1 MSRAQSVLAVRRS
14 VSAPARGERIA
25 WLVLAVL
32 ACMVAHEA
40 TYQLLYPGTSAY
52 RAAMTLMGHDGYWL
66 GLSVAVAVA
75 TIVLVGVAAAQL
87 RRLHR
92 EASSTPALAMGE
104 GTAIATYLRLVAAT
118 WLPLAILATLV
129 YTAQENLEAL
139 GAGLPL
145 RGLDVILGHG
155 LLPLLVILAATL
167 LMALAVAL
175 VRWRRRV
182 LLGRLVAAARPWSRH
197 AASPRRASAVRR
209 LPVLHLGGTW
219 ASRAPPRVAS
229 TIAL

>member
-1 MSRAQSVLAVRRS
+1 
-14 VSAPARGERIA
+14 
-25 WLVLAVL
+25 VLAVL
-32 ACMVAHEA
+32 ACVLAHEA
-40 TYQLLYPGTSAY
+40 TYQLVFQGSGAY

-66 GLSVAVAVA
+66 GLTLAVGAA
-75 TIVLVGVAAAQL
+75 TLTLVGVAAYQL

-92 EASSTPALAMGE
+92 EAASTPALAADE
-104 GTAIATYLRLVAAT
+104 ATGLASYLRLVAAT
-118 WLPLAILATLV
+118 WIRLALLAALV

-155 LLPLLVILAATL
+155 LLPLLVILVATL

-182 LLGRLVAAARPWSRH
+182 LMGRLAAAAHPWSRGALAH
-197 AASPRRASAVRR
+197 RRSTSSRPTLAQH
-209 LPVLHLGGTW
+209 LPGSR
-219 ASRAPPRVAS
+219 ASRAPPIVAAS
-229 TIAL
+229 IAL